1 LPLVGQG
8 CPQISFRK
16 NSDSPHDFKKTA
28 RRGFTPKKRYHRLVA
43 EHMNSSDPLS
53 AGLKALP
60 DKISSFASTQAAW
73 RFYQNESVS
82 LPKLQEPL
90 TAAAHKGIRE
100 YCSL

>member
-1 LPLVGQG
+1 MRSMILKKLPGV
-8 CPQISFRK
+8 
-16 NSDSPHDFKKTA
+16 DSRLND
-28 RRGFTPKKRYHRLVA
+28 RYHRLVA

-60 DKISSFASTQAAW
+60 DKVSSFASTQAAW

-90 TAAAHKGIRE
+90 TAARMKASENIAAFTLYASTTGRI
-100 YCSL
+100 